1 MYANKN
7 NRRTSEDK
15 MQAVTLI
22 IDKRLELSTKYKKL
36 LETDSNNVIV
46 SKDLISAIKIIQ
58 DKEPDLIIISDSFD
72 SDLSDFCKQVRA
84 LTYNMRPI
92 IVAMSKSADF
102 NDRIKVLDS
111 GADDFL
117 SEPVNPE
124 EFQVRIRAH
133 LRREFES
140 VLNPKVLLPGE
151 NYTLRAIKRKL
162 SEDKKWATLYI
173 SIENFASYK
182 EAYTELASDKLLQT
196 YAAII
201 KASLDENDFI
211 GQLTENIFLVITDP
225 LKSEILANFL
235 TFAFDSVSS
244 KFYAEHDLDRG
255 YMILQGDEFAGR
267 RANFVHTTIGIAT
280 NEFHKYKDSTNLL
293 NTLIQI
299 HNMADLPNKSN
310 YLMERPKIEGENC
323 IFEKEYNNKILIYEP
338 DEALRVLLN
347 TILNLQGYKTKAI
360 DKYSLPTEEEV
371 PAIIIID
378 AGDLEKKNGLN
389 LCYQIKQNKEFQAA
403 KIIVTSIIHDK
414 ELVLNA
420 GADLYL
426 PKPYEIPTLIKWVDI
441 FIKEFNN

>member
-1 MYANKN
+1 
-7 NRRTSEDK
+7 
-15 MQAVTLI
+15 MQSVTLI

-36 LETDSNNVIV
+36 LESDYNHVII
-46 SKDLISAIKIIQ
+46 SKDIITAIKIIQ

-72 SDLSDFCKQVRA
+72 NDLSDFCKQVRA

-124 EFQVRIRAH
+124 EFKMRMRAH

-140 VLNPKVLLPGE
+140 NLDLKHSLPNK

-162 SEDKKWATLYI
+162 SENKKWAMLYI
-173 SIENFASYK
+173 SIENFESYK
-182 EAYTELASDKLLQT
+182 QAYTELASDKLLQT
-196 YAAII
+196 YIAII
-201 KASLDENDFI
+201 KASLNENDYL
-211 GQLTENIFLVITDP
+211 GHVSENVFFVITDSI
-225 LKSEILANFL
+225 KAERLARFL
-235 TFAFDSVSS
+235 IFAFDSVAS

-267 RANFVHTTIGIAT
+267 RANFVHSTISVVT
-280 NEFHKYKDSTNLL
+280 NEFSTYKDTAHILNVLL
-293 NTLIQI
+293 QI
-299 HNMADLPNKSN
+299 HDMADLPNRSN
-310 YLMERPKIEGENC
+310 YLIERPKIKGENSV
-323 IFEKEYNNKILIYEP
+323 IQKEYNNKIIIFET
-338 DEALRVLLN
+338 DDALGILLN
-347 TILNLQGYKTKAI
+347 TILNLQGYETKI
-360 DKYSLPTEEEV
+360 ISEYQMPDDKDI
-371 PAIIIID
+371 PALIIID

-389 LCYQIKQNKEFQAA
+389 LCYKIKQHDKFKNT

-414 ELVLNA
+414 ELVLNT

-426 PKPYEIPTLIKWVDI
+426 PKPYEIPKLIKWVDI
-441 FIKEFNN
+441 FIKEFNS